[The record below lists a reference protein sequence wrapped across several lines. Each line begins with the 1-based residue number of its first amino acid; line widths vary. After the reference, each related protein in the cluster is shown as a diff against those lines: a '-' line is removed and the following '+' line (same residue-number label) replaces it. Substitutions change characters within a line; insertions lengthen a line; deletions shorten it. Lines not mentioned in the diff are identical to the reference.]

1 MRHSPLNAALC
12 AQSGITNRNIM
23 RITGF
28 DVFDGNGDALDA
40 DTHGNNVAFSCFVCG
55 HPVLAVCLDNQR
67 GSDEDHPANC
77 KGKDCNAAYVL
88 DVRERMEKIYIF
100 NVSSGT

>member
-1 MRHSPLNAALC
+1 
-12 AQSGITNRNIM
+12 QSGITNRNIM

-28 DVFDGNGDALDA
+28 DVFDENGDALDA

-100 NVSSGT
+100 NVNSGT

>member
-1 MRHSPLNAALC
+1 
-12 AQSGITNRNIM
+12 M

-28 DVFDGNGDALDA
+28 DVFDENGDALDA

-77 KGKDCNAAYVL
+77 KGKDCKGKDCNAAYVL

-100 NVSSGT
+100 NVNSGT